1 MGQGILF
8 EVTYLYKYENSS
20 LWLNTLW
27 TSIFFKYWGVTCRP
41 PVNTKTLW
49 TCMRT
54 SLIFLKV
61 INVSIYCKNMTSFVN
76 YLMLFHDRWILPRID
91 NEMGRFIPKD
101 NPWPHD
107 HMGEEYKA
115 LGKSQGYKK
124 GLHWSPADTWESMT
138 TCPYV
143 RRKQSPGEIPGL

>member
-1 MGQGILF
+1 MADSIEVKVGDWINIVGQGILF

-41 PVNTKTLW
+41 PVDTKTSW

-76 YLMLFHDRWILPRID
+76 YLMLFHDRWILPRMD

-107 HMGEEYKA
+107 HICEKNTTPWGNPRAIRKA
-115 LGKSQGYKK
+115 CIGPQRTLGN
-124 GLHWSPADTWESMT
+124 P
-138 TCPYV
+138 
-143 RRKQSPGEIPGL
+143 